1 MLLLRLV
8 LLSLS
13 LLSSIRS
20 FPFVPFGER
29 SEDTFVCYFRFRS
42 ALLQSLSFQRIF
54 VRVFALPTVF
64 STVCLGENVLAL
76 FHRSIHVRCSTA
88 SLLRSRCV
96 SNFCQLSFPGLRG
109 GVFSHVPR
117 SISWFSRYFRHWVL
131 AVVFLA
137 VAHNAVALFVTRLVR
152 VSSLGFSR
160 LRCV

>member
-109 GVFSHVPR
+109 GGRIFTCAEEHFMVFSL
-117 SISWFSRYFRHWVL
+117 FS
-131 AVVFLA
+131 A
-137 VAHNAVALFVTRLVR
+137 
-152 VSSLGFSR
+152 LGFGCFLVSFFIFSVFFFFFFFF
-160 LRCV
+160 LS